1 MPTDLRV
8 IVGVTGMRGKDSVLV
23 AGFSS
28 LPLSLFSEACMAEK
42 DLGIPFSRSEQK
54 FFGGPK
60 KFRHNILRY
69 VKAKEI

>member
-1 MPTDLRV
+1 MSGR
-8 IVGVTGMRGKDSVLV
+8 ILV
-23 AGFSS
+23 P
-28 LPLSLFSEACMAEK
+28 PLSLFSEVICTLHLLELKLNA
-42 DLGIPFSRSEQK
+42 GIPFSRSEQQ